1 MLDNDNLELNCRVVD
16 TGIGIPANKINS
28 IFEKFSQVDSSNTRQ
43 FGGTGLGLAIVKQL
57 VEIMNGSIGVESAL
71 GEGSTFWFKIPF
83 LITNELGGENVPNHK
98 NRTKVSLNTIDAL
111 DAKILVAEDHP
122 LNQAFMKMLL
132 PKYNLTNFDIC
143 ENGHEILQSL
153 KQKEYD
159 LILMDCFMPELDG
172 YETTKII
179 RENEKSS
186 GKHIPIVALT
196 ANAMI
201 GDSEKCIAAGMDDY
215 IAKPIA
221 EESLVEILSQWI
233 ALPDI
238 CSINFQ
244 SPKTSEQAPVDL
256 TTLRTITNGDVA
268 MDRKLLALFVTK
280 SNENL
285 AILSE
290 KCIDGECQEWTES
303 AHMLKGGAASIGAE
317 ALKIL
322 CNEAQ
327 NLDNATSND
336 RYALYENIRNEYSAV
351 CEYLRKNNLIE

>member
-1 MLDNDNLELNCRVVD
+1 
-16 TGIGIPANKINS
+16 
-28 IFEKFSQVDSSNTRQ
+28 
-43 FGGTGLGLAIVKQL
+43 
-57 VEIMNGSIGVESAL
+57 
-71 GEGSTFWFKIPF
+71 
-83 LITNELGGENVPNHK
+83 
-98 NRTKVSLNTIDAL
+98 
-111 DAKILVAEDHP
+111 
-122 LNQAFMKMLL
+122 
-132 PKYNLTNFDIC
+132 
-143 ENGHEILQSL
+143 
-153 KQKEYD
+153 
-159 LILMDCFMPELDG
+159 
-172 YETTKII
+172 
-179 RENEKSS
+179 
-186 GKHIPIVALT
+186 
-196 ANAMI
+196 
-201 GDSEKCIAAGMDDY
+201 MDDY